1 MQDNLISQAELARRL
16 GVSRSTMTRWRKEG
30 KIVPV
35 FEGDSLIRF
44 DYAETVKRLQAKE
57 VDQ

>member
-35 FEGDSLIRF
+35 FEGDRLLRF

-57 VDQ
+57 VE